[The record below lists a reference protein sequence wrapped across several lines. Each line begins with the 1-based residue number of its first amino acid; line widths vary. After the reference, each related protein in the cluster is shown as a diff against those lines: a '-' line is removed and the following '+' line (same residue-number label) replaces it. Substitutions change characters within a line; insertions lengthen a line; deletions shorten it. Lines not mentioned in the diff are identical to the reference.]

1 MRNFFQAIVL
11 LVVFT
16 IVGVALFVYFTDK
29 KVIVL
34 NDGNL
39 KTVDQTWLSGDSLFY
54 EIDSQIDFL
63 DKSQIKTYGK
73 RQMRHVFMGIKGA
86 VVSQLDRVEDGI
98 NPFFKKKRIPVE
110 LHLTNPIGL
119 LALFLFLLIMVRL
132 RRLAGPISRVKSD
145 QRKLKLS
152 ATANQEPPTRLD
164 IVRFFLILFKHQ
176 IGAEPDAPS
185 EFVPLISKTPGLN
198 HIYEL
203 RVKHAADWVKRRMT
217 IGPLGEDTGSR
228 STCYYVIYD
237 VHMVVKIPVRP
248 INDFEDYIGSIQ
260 KEVHIV
266 NKLIPKKC
274 IIPRVSVILSL
285 IHTLPYAQDTPAE
298 RLEKR
303 YIDWLRKSS
312 EYQKY
317 LKINDTFVFFMDLSK
332 YYFLNHILDELH
344 DIRNMTIREITENA
358 PVIWDPAKF
367 RGRYGTEPEAILEM
381 RDIFNRCEVNVH
393 RLMEKAGLASPASAY
408 QVQKW
413 FYTHLAAKQVAA
425 NGGGYPDKFIHAL
438 NRLLDRLMQAN
449 PKVIDS
455 YRKTIKNYVYRSS
468 FEQNKIQIAAITANL
483 LDMLAWVGEKKVSMR
498 DLKPDNLFVAGDPVK
513 YPLFL
518 KSARD
523 FSIGIIDVETAVD
536 LENYGEDKI
545 SQPLL
550 GGTPYYATPSH
561 FVKNEVL
568 SRKFD
573 CLGDIL
579 HLQDWHA
586 TLVMIYKTITGNL
599 LFEQTARLFGEI
611 RGLMVEANR
620 SDRRRSD
627 VFEEA
632 SRIFWHSAFS
642 EFQVKL
648 RESEKTL
655 KSVRLDLPN
664 IVKRMFENVLSKEK
678 KSIVRAIQDCVISQR
693 IFESQRTRSLLV
705 KCSYAR
711 TCRFKADLEK
721 RAGTAGRLSR
731 PGSEAIA
738 FLHKLADLKAL
749 FGQHAYATKLLSQPQ
764 TRLSAYDILTLMFNV
779 VYHNMYRSQWAP
791 LFGEAV
797 IACDMP
803 HAETIIEADC

>member
-1 MRNFFQAIVL
+1 MRNLFQAIVL

-34 NDGNL
+34 NDGTL
-39 KTVDQTWLSGDSLFY
+39 KTVDQTWLSGDSLFF

-63 DKSQIKTYGK
+63 DKSRIKTYGK
-73 RQMRHVFMGIKGA
+73 RQMRHVFMGFKGA
-86 VVSQLDRVEDGI
+86 VVLQLNRVEDGI
-98 NPFFKKKRIPVE
+98 NPFFEKNRIPVE
-110 LHLTNPIGL
+110 LHFTHPIGL
-119 LALFLFLLIMVRL
+119 LALFFFLLIMVRL
-132 RRLAGPISRVKSD
+132 RRLAGPISRGRTD
-145 QRKLKLS
+145 RRKLKLP

-164 IVRFFLILFKHQ
+164 IVRFFLTLFKYQ

-185 EFVPLISKTPGLN
+185 EFAPLISKTAGPN

-203 RVKHAADWVKRRMT
+203 RVKHAADWVTRRMT
-217 IGPLGEDTGSR
+217 IGPLGEDSGSR

-237 VHMVVKIPVRP
+237 VHMVVKIPVRA
-248 INDFEDYIGSIQ
+248 INDFEDYTGSIQ
-260 KEVHIV
+260 KEVQIV

-303 YIDWLRKSS
+303 YIDWLRKSP

-367 RGRYGTEPEAILEM
+367 KGRYGTEPEAILGM
-381 RDIFNRCEVNVH
+381 RDIFNRFEVNVH
-393 RLMEKAGLASPASAY
+393 RLMEKAGIASPVSAY
-408 QVQKW
+408 QIQKW
-413 FYTHLAAKQVAA
+413 FYTHLAAQQVAA

-438 NRLLDRLMQAN
+438 NRLLDRLIQAN
-449 PKVIDS
+449 PKVIDN

-518 KSARD
+518 KYARD

-536 LENYGEDKI
+536 LESPGDDKI

-550 GGTPYYATPSH
+550 GGTPYFATPSH

-573 CLGDIL
+573 CLGEIL

-586 TLVMIYKTITGNL
+586 TLVMIYKIITGNL

-611 RGLMVEANR
+611 RSLMIEANR
-620 SDRRRSD
+620 PGGGRSD
-627 VFEEA
+627 AFEEA

-642 EFQVKL
+642 EFQAKM
-648 RESEKTL
+648 RESEKAL
-655 KSVRLDLPN
+655 KAVRLDLPKM
-664 IVKRMFENVLSKEK
+664 VKCMFENVLFQEK
-678 KSIVRAIQDCVISQR
+678 KSIVRAIQACVASQN
-693 IFESQRTRSLLV
+693 IFESQGTRSLLM

-711 TCRFKADLEK
+711 TCRLKADLEK
-721 RAGTAGRLSR
+721 KAGTAKRLSR
-731 PGSEAIA
+731 PRSEAIV
-738 FLHKLADLKAL
+738 FLHQLADLKAL
-749 FGQHAYATKLLSQPQ
+749 FGQHVHATKLLSQPQ
-764 TRLSAYDILTLMFNV
+764 TRVSAYDILTLMFNV
-779 VYHNMYRSQWAP
+779 VYHNMYRCQWAP

-803 HAETIIEADC
+803 DAETIIDADC